1 MNSFFSSDWKQRP
14 DDLWPRVDNKWQAIQ
29 SGAACKMF
37 FSWCQACEDVI
48 LYLVPCCLI
57 CLHSACYFY
66 ADWEPVLPR
75 SLLDPFGFWQI
86 SIAKFSI
93 PQYLVGGF
101 KQFLFSHNIWGCHPS
116 QLTNSII
123 FKMCT
128 LHHQAVQRMA
138 RFQMRNLMQIH
149 PSKNSQPSDALSRY
163 EVFFGLRM
171 VSGNM

>member
-1 MNSFFSSDWKQRP
+1 MKQFFGNELTLPCYSSFSSLFFGMNFSDWKQRP

-101 KQFLFSHNIWGCHPS
+101 KQFLFSHNIWRCHPS

-123 FKMCT
+123 FQDV
-128 LHHQAVQRMA
+128 HIAP
-138 RFQMRNLMQIH
+138 
-149 PSKNSQPSDALSRY
+149 PSSATNGTFSDAKSDADSSL
-163 EVFFGLRM
+163 
-171 VSGNM
+171 